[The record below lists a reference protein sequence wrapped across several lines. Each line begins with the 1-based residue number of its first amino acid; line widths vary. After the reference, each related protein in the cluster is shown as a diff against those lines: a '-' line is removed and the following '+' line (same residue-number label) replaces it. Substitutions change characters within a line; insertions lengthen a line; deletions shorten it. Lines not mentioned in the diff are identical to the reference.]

1 MSKFILITIILLLVT
16 WISDHQNIGL
26 KNYIPNQLMLSV
38 SVSVDFL
45 SNISGV
51 FLTISIFCFTTIVT
65 VLNKYSSSISP
76 RMLQRFIDKTG
87 VLRLYGIFVSGFFYS
102 VLSILLL
109 QDLDSDQNVV
119 AGSFGIVYSI
129 IAMLGFIIFSKQV
142 IDNIKMSNVIEGVFN
157 DCDKLIDEEVE
168 LRENAEH
175 YKDDESVTEI
185 PLVAQKTGYFFKVKT
200 DEILKNLNTIKS
212 ELTITKRIGE
222 YVVEGEALG
231 ILKIIESKKLDDETE
246 EELREEISQFLVIN
260 IFNQVI
266 FFACC
271 LFFFLFLKDR
281 EDVYD
286 KTFKLFYMSQYL
298 ASERENFAR
307 LIHDEVLQDIFAA
320 KNYLS
325 LKEPKVHE
333 ASDLLTKLNERLRK
347 IMKFYQTSLFE
358 DFGMEE
364 NIHGIFENVASLY
377 PYKTPKIDKKISSAL
392 ENLRGEEVKLIA
404 LITKELVNNIY
415 KHSEATYIFYRL
427 YEDRGFIIMEVES
440 DGMAEGDFKN
450 IEDSK
455 RGVLL
460 LKMLISSNEGEISY
474 EDRGRTLYTKI
485 RLRRFIDE
493 NSFIR

>member
-1 MSKFILITIILLLVT
+1 M
-16 WISDHQNIGL
+16 G
-26 KNYIPNQLMLSV
+26 
-38 SVSVDFL
+38 
-45 SNISGV
+45 
-51 FLTISIFCFTTIVT
+51 
-65 VLNKYSSSISP
+65 
-76 RMLQRFIDKTG
+76 
-87 VLRLYGIFVSGFFYS
+87 
-102 VLSILLL
+102 
-109 QDLDSDQNVV
+109 
-119 AGSFGIVYSI
+119 
-129 IAMLGFIIFSKQV
+129 
-142 IDNIKMSNVIEGVFN
+142 
-157 DCDKLIDEEVE
+157 
-168 LRENAEH
+168 
-175 YKDDESVTEI
+175 
-185 PLVAQKTGYFFKVKT
+185 
-200 DEILKNLNTIKS
+200 
-212 ELTITKRIGE
+212 KR
-222 YVVEGEALG
+222 
-231 ILKIIESKKLDDETE
+231 ILKIIISHAALIFYWCYLYKVGDAISSAPIINFTSTILILIIYGLIYAEITKKGDKKLDA
-246 EELREEISQFLVIN
+246 LYIFVSLLFFALALNKNFKFLIFLGLGLGISIFYIVKNLQIDKTFYISILPISKKMTQVFTGIFICVIMLLTYLLDLDVLVIN

-271 LFFFLFLKDR
+271 LFFLLFLKDG

-286 KTFKLFYMSQYL
+286 KTFKLLYISKYM
-298 ASERENFAR
+298 ASERENFAM

-377 PYKTPKIDKKISSAL
+377 PYKTTKIDKKISNAL

-440 DGMAEGDFKN
+440 DGMTHEDFKN

-485 RLRRFIDE
+485 RLRRFRDE
-493 NSFIR
+493 DSFIR

>member
-1 MSKFILITIILLLVT
+1 MI
-16 WISDHQNIGL
+16 
-26 KNYIPNQLMLSV
+26 
-38 SVSVDFL
+38 
-45 SNISGV
+45 
-51 FLTISIFCFTTIVT
+51 
-65 VLNKYSSSISP
+65 
-76 RMLQRFIDKTG
+76 
-87 VLRLYGIFVSGFFYS
+87 
-102 VLSILLL
+102 
-109 QDLDSDQNVV
+109 
-119 AGSFGIVYSI
+119 
-129 IAMLGFIIFSKQV
+129 
-142 IDNIKMSNVIEGVFN
+142 
-157 DCDKLIDEEVE
+157 
-168 LRENAEH
+168 
-175 YKDDESVTEI
+175 YK
-185 PLVAQKTGYFFKVKT
+185 
-200 DEILKNLNTIKS
+200 
-212 ELTITKRIGE
+212 R
-222 YVVEGEALG
+222 
-231 ILKIIESKKLDDETE
+231 ILKIIISHAALIFYWCYIYKIGDAISSAPIINFTSTILILIIYGLIYAEITKRGDKKLDA
-246 EELREEISQFLVIN
+246 LYIFASLLFFALALNKNFKFLICFVLGLGISFFYIVKNLQIDKTFYINILPISKKMTQVFTGIFICVIMLLTYLLGLDVLVIN

-333 ASDLLTKLNERLRK
+333 ASDLLSKLNERLRK

-450 IEDSK
+450 IENSK

-485 RLRRFIDE
+485 RLRRFRDE
-493 NSFIR
+493 DSFIR

>member
-1 MSKFILITIILLLVT
+1 MI
-16 WISDHQNIGL
+16 
-26 KNYIPNQLMLSV
+26 
-38 SVSVDFL
+38 
-45 SNISGV
+45 
-51 FLTISIFCFTTIVT
+51 
-65 VLNKYSSSISP
+65 
-76 RMLQRFIDKTG
+76 
-87 VLRLYGIFVSGFFYS
+87 
-102 VLSILLL
+102 
-109 QDLDSDQNVV
+109 
-119 AGSFGIVYSI
+119 
-129 IAMLGFIIFSKQV
+129 
-142 IDNIKMSNVIEGVFN
+142 
-157 DCDKLIDEEVE
+157 
-168 LRENAEH
+168 
-175 YKDDESVTEI
+175 YK
-185 PLVAQKTGYFFKVKT
+185 
-200 DEILKNLNTIKS
+200 
-212 ELTITKRIGE
+212 R
-222 YVVEGEALG
+222 
-231 ILKIIESKKLDDETE
+231 ILKIIISHAALIFYLSYLYKTGEITSKDPIINLTSAGLILIIYGFIYTEITKKEDKKTDGLYIFASLLFFALALNKNLHFLICLGLGLLTSIFYIVKNYRKEKTFYISILPISKKMTQVFTGIFICVIMLLTYLLDLDV
-246 EELREEISQFLVIN
+246 LVIN

-325 LKEPKVHE
+325 LKEPKVNE

-364 NIHGIFENVASLY
+364 NIHVIFENVASLY

>member
-1 MSKFILITIILLLVT
+1 M
-16 WISDHQNIGL
+16 G
-26 KNYIPNQLMLSV
+26 
-38 SVSVDFL
+38 
-45 SNISGV
+45 
-51 FLTISIFCFTTIVT
+51 
-65 VLNKYSSSISP
+65 
-76 RMLQRFIDKTG
+76 
-87 VLRLYGIFVSGFFYS
+87 
-102 VLSILLL
+102 
-109 QDLDSDQNVV
+109 
-119 AGSFGIVYSI
+119 
-129 IAMLGFIIFSKQV
+129 
-142 IDNIKMSNVIEGVFN
+142 
-157 DCDKLIDEEVE
+157 
-168 LRENAEH
+168 
-175 YKDDESVTEI
+175 
-185 PLVAQKTGYFFKVKT
+185 
-200 DEILKNLNTIKS
+200 
-212 ELTITKRIGE
+212 KR
-222 YVVEGEALG
+222 
-231 ILKIIESKKLDDETE
+231 ILKIIISHAALIFYWSYLYKTGEITSKDPIINLTSAGLILIIYGFIYTEITKKEDKKTDGLFIFASLLFFALVLNKNLHFLVFLGLGLVTSIFYIVKNYRKEKNFYISILPISKKMTQVFTGIFICMVLLLTYLLGLDV
-246 EELREEISQFLVIN
+246 LVIN

-286 KTFKLFYMSQYL
+286 KTFKLFYISQYL
-298 ASERENFAR
+298 ENERENFAR

-392 ENLRGEEVKLIA
+392 ENLRGEELKLIV

-415 KHSEATYIFYRL
+415 KHSKATYIFYRL
-427 YEDRGFIIMEVES
+427 YEDRDFIIMEVES

-485 RLRRFIDE
+485 RLRRFRDE
-493 NSFIR
+493 DSFIR

>member
-1 MSKFILITIILLLVT
+1 MI
-16 WISDHQNIGL
+16 
-26 KNYIPNQLMLSV
+26 
-38 SVSVDFL
+38 
-45 SNISGV
+45 
-51 FLTISIFCFTTIVT
+51 
-65 VLNKYSSSISP
+65 
-76 RMLQRFIDKTG
+76 
-87 VLRLYGIFVSGFFYS
+87 
-102 VLSILLL
+102 
-109 QDLDSDQNVV
+109 
-119 AGSFGIVYSI
+119 
-129 IAMLGFIIFSKQV
+129 
-142 IDNIKMSNVIEGVFN
+142 
-157 DCDKLIDEEVE
+157 
-168 LRENAEH
+168 
-175 YKDDESVTEI
+175 YK
-185 PLVAQKTGYFFKVKT
+185 
-200 DEILKNLNTIKS
+200 
-212 ELTITKRIGE
+212 R
-222 YVVEGEALG
+222 
-231 ILKIIESKKLDDETE
+231 ILKIIISHAALIFYWSYLYKTGEITGKDPIINLTSAGLILIIYGFIYTEITKKEDKKTDGLYIFASLLFFALALNKNLHFFICLGLGLVTSIFYIVKNLRKEKTFYINILPISKKMTQVFTGIFICVIMLLTYLLDLDV
-246 EELREEISQFLVIN
+246 LVIN

-286 KTFKLFYMSQYL
+286 KTFKLFYISQYL
-298 ASERENFAR
+298 ANERENFAR

-440 DGMAEGDFKN
+440 DGMAEEDFKN

>member
-1 MSKFILITIILLLVT
+1 M
-16 WISDHQNIGL
+16 G
-26 KNYIPNQLMLSV
+26 
-38 SVSVDFL
+38 
-45 SNISGV
+45 
-51 FLTISIFCFTTIVT
+51 
-65 VLNKYSSSISP
+65 
-76 RMLQRFIDKTG
+76 
-87 VLRLYGIFVSGFFYS
+87 
-102 VLSILLL
+102 
-109 QDLDSDQNVV
+109 
-119 AGSFGIVYSI
+119 
-129 IAMLGFIIFSKQV
+129 
-142 IDNIKMSNVIEGVFN
+142 
-157 DCDKLIDEEVE
+157 
-168 LRENAEH
+168 
-175 YKDDESVTEI
+175 
-185 PLVAQKTGYFFKVKT
+185 
-200 DEILKNLNTIKS
+200 
-212 ELTITKRIGE
+212 KR
-222 YVVEGEALG
+222 
-231 ILKIIESKKLDDETE
+231 ILKIIISHAALIFYWCYLYKVGDAISSAPIINFTSTILILIIYGLIYAEITKKGDKKLDALYIFVSLLFFALALNKNFKFLIFLGLGLVTSIFYIVKNLQIDKNFYINI
-246 EELREEISQFLVIN
+246 LPISKKMTQVFTGIFICVIMLLTYLLDLDVLVIN

-271 LFFFLFLKDR
+271 LFFLLFLKDR

-286 KTFKLFYMSQYL
+286 KTFKLLYISKYM
-298 ASERENFAR
+298 ARERENFAR

-377 PYKTPKIDKKISSAL
+377 PYKTTKIDKKISSAL
-392 ENLRGEEVKLIA
+392 ENLRGEEVKLIT

-440 DGMAEGDFKN
+440 DGMAHEDFKN

-485 RLRRFIDE
+485 RLRRFRDE
-493 NSFIR
+493 DSFIR

>member
-1 MSKFILITIILLLVT
+1 M
-16 WISDHQNIGL
+16 G
-26 KNYIPNQLMLSV
+26 
-38 SVSVDFL
+38 
-45 SNISGV
+45 
-51 FLTISIFCFTTIVT
+51 
-65 VLNKYSSSISP
+65 
-76 RMLQRFIDKTG
+76 
-87 VLRLYGIFVSGFFYS
+87 
-102 VLSILLL
+102 
-109 QDLDSDQNVV
+109 
-119 AGSFGIVYSI
+119 
-129 IAMLGFIIFSKQV
+129 
-142 IDNIKMSNVIEGVFN
+142 
-157 DCDKLIDEEVE
+157 
-168 LRENAEH
+168 
-175 YKDDESVTEI
+175 
-185 PLVAQKTGYFFKVKT
+185 
-200 DEILKNLNTIKS
+200 
-212 ELTITKRIGE
+212 KR
-222 YVVEGEALG
+222 
-231 ILKIIESKKLDDETE
+231 ILKIIISHATLIFYWCYLYKVGEITKKDPIINLTSAVLILIIYGFIYTAIIKEEDKKTDGLYIYASLLFFALALNKNFNFLMCFAIGLLTSIFYIVKNLRKEKTFYISILPISKKMTQVFTGIFISVIMILTYLLDLDA
-246 EELREEISQFLVIN
+246 LVIN

-286 KTFKLFYMSQYL
+286 KTFKLFYISQYL
-298 ASERENFAR
+298 TSERENFAR
-307 LIHDEVLQDIFAA
+307 LIHDEVLQDIFAV

-325 LKEPKVHE
+325 LKEPKIHE

-377 PYKTPKIDKKISSAL
+377 PYKTTKIDKKISSAL

-404 LITKELVNNIY
+404 LITKELINNIY

-440 DGMAEGDFKN
+440 DGMAEDDFKN

>member
-1 MSKFILITIILLLVT
+1 M
-16 WISDHQNIGL
+16 G
-26 KNYIPNQLMLSV
+26 
-38 SVSVDFL
+38 
-45 SNISGV
+45 
-51 FLTISIFCFTTIVT
+51 
-65 VLNKYSSSISP
+65 
-76 RMLQRFIDKTG
+76 
-87 VLRLYGIFVSGFFYS
+87 
-102 VLSILLL
+102 
-109 QDLDSDQNVV
+109 
-119 AGSFGIVYSI
+119 
-129 IAMLGFIIFSKQV
+129 
-142 IDNIKMSNVIEGVFN
+142 
-157 DCDKLIDEEVE
+157 
-168 LRENAEH
+168 
-175 YKDDESVTEI
+175 
-185 PLVAQKTGYFFKVKT
+185 
-200 DEILKNLNTIKS
+200 
-212 ELTITKRIGE
+212 KR
-222 YVVEGEALG
+222 
-231 ILKIIESKKLDDETE
+231 ILKIIISHAALIFYWCYLYKVGDAISSAPIINFTSTILILIIYGLIYAEITKKGHKKLDA
-246 EELREEISQFLVIN
+246 LYIFVSILFFALALNKNFKFLIFLGLGLGISIFYIVKNLQIDKTFYISILPISKKMTQVFTGIFICVIMLLTYLLDLDVLVIN

-271 LFFFLFLKDR
+271 LFFLLFLKDR

-286 KTFKLFYMSQYL
+286 KTFKLLYISKYM

-377 PYKTPKIDKKISSAL
+377 PYKTTKIDKKISSAL

-440 DGMAEGDFKN
+440 DGMAHEDFKN

-485 RLRRFIDE
+485 RLRRFRYED
-493 NSFIR
+493 SFIR

>member
-1 MSKFILITIILLLVT
+1 MI
-16 WISDHQNIGL
+16 
-26 KNYIPNQLMLSV
+26 
-38 SVSVDFL
+38 
-45 SNISGV
+45 
-51 FLTISIFCFTTIVT
+51 
-65 VLNKYSSSISP
+65 
-76 RMLQRFIDKTG
+76 
-87 VLRLYGIFVSGFFYS
+87 
-102 VLSILLL
+102 
-109 QDLDSDQNVV
+109 
-119 AGSFGIVYSI
+119 
-129 IAMLGFIIFSKQV
+129 
-142 IDNIKMSNVIEGVFN
+142 
-157 DCDKLIDEEVE
+157 
-168 LRENAEH
+168 
-175 YKDDESVTEI
+175 YK
-185 PLVAQKTGYFFKVKT
+185 
-200 DEILKNLNTIKS
+200 
-212 ELTITKRIGE
+212 R
-222 YVVEGEALG
+222 
-231 ILKIIESKKLDDETE
+231 ILKIIISHAALIFYWSYLYKTGEITGKDPIINLTSAGLILIIYGFIYTEITKKEDKKTDGLYIFASLLFFALALNKNFNFLICLGLGHVTSIFYIVKNLRKEKTFYISILPISKKMTQVFTGIFICVIMLLTYLLDLDV
-246 EELREEISQFLVIN
+246 LVIN

-286 KTFKLFYMSQYL
+286 KTFKLFYISQYL
-298 ASERENFAR
+298 ENERENFAR

-325 LKEPKVHE
+325 LKEPRVHE

-450 IEDSK
+450 IGDSK

>member
-1 MSKFILITIILLLVT
+1 MI
-16 WISDHQNIGL
+16 
-26 KNYIPNQLMLSV
+26 
-38 SVSVDFL
+38 
-45 SNISGV
+45 
-51 FLTISIFCFTTIVT
+51 
-65 VLNKYSSSISP
+65 
-76 RMLQRFIDKTG
+76 
-87 VLRLYGIFVSGFFYS
+87 
-102 VLSILLL
+102 
-109 QDLDSDQNVV
+109 
-119 AGSFGIVYSI
+119 
-129 IAMLGFIIFSKQV
+129 
-142 IDNIKMSNVIEGVFN
+142 
-157 DCDKLIDEEVE
+157 
-168 LRENAEH
+168 
-175 YKDDESVTEI
+175 YK
-185 PLVAQKTGYFFKVKT
+185 
-200 DEILKNLNTIKS
+200 
-212 ELTITKRIGE
+212 R
-222 YVVEGEALG
+222 
-231 ILKIIESKKLDDETE
+231 ILKIIISHAALIFYWSYLYKTGEITSKDPIINLTSAGLILIIYGFIYTEITKKEDKKTDGLYIFASLLFFALALNKNLHFLICLGLGLVTSIFYIVKNLRKEKTFYISILPISKKMTQVFTGIFICVIMLLTYLLDLDV
-246 EELREEISQFLVIN
+246 LVIN

-325 LKEPKVHE
+325 LKEPRVHE

>member
-1 MSKFILITIILLLVT
+1 MI
-16 WISDHQNIGL
+16 
-26 KNYIPNQLMLSV
+26 
-38 SVSVDFL
+38 
-45 SNISGV
+45 
-51 FLTISIFCFTTIVT
+51 
-65 VLNKYSSSISP
+65 
-76 RMLQRFIDKTG
+76 
-87 VLRLYGIFVSGFFYS
+87 
-102 VLSILLL
+102 
-109 QDLDSDQNVV
+109 
-119 AGSFGIVYSI
+119 
-129 IAMLGFIIFSKQV
+129 
-142 IDNIKMSNVIEGVFN
+142 
-157 DCDKLIDEEVE
+157 
-168 LRENAEH
+168 
-175 YKDDESVTEI
+175 YK
-185 PLVAQKTGYFFKVKT
+185 
-200 DEILKNLNTIKS
+200 
-212 ELTITKRIGE
+212 R
-222 YVVEGEALG
+222 
-231 ILKIIESKKLDDETE
+231 ILKIIISHAALIFYWCYLYKTGEVTGRDPIINLTSAGLILIIYGFIYTEITKKEDKKTDGLYIFASLLFFALALNKNLHFFICLGLGLVTSIFYIVKNYRKEKTFYISILPISKKMTQVFTGIFICVIMLLTYLLDLDV
-246 EELREEISQFLVIN
+246 LVIN

>member
-1 MSKFILITIILLLVT
+1 MI
-16 WISDHQNIGL
+16 
-26 KNYIPNQLMLSV
+26 
-38 SVSVDFL
+38 
-45 SNISGV
+45 
-51 FLTISIFCFTTIVT
+51 
-65 VLNKYSSSISP
+65 
-76 RMLQRFIDKTG
+76 
-87 VLRLYGIFVSGFFYS
+87 
-102 VLSILLL
+102 
-109 QDLDSDQNVV
+109 
-119 AGSFGIVYSI
+119 
-129 IAMLGFIIFSKQV
+129 
-142 IDNIKMSNVIEGVFN
+142 
-157 DCDKLIDEEVE
+157 
-168 LRENAEH
+168 
-175 YKDDESVTEI
+175 YK
-185 PLVAQKTGYFFKVKT
+185 
-200 DEILKNLNTIKS
+200 
-212 ELTITKRIGE
+212 R
-222 YVVEGEALG
+222 
-231 ILKIIESKKLDDETE
+231 ILKIIISHAALIFYWSYLYKTGEITSKDPIINLSSAGLILIIYGFIYTEITKEEDKKTDGLYIFASLLFFALALNKNLHFLICLGLGFVTSIFYIVKNYRKEKTFYISILPISKKMTQVFTGIFICVIMLLTYLLDLDV
-246 EELREEISQFLVIN
+246 LVIN

-286 KTFKLFYMSQYL
+286 KTFKLFYISQYL
-298 ASERENFAR
+298 ENERENFAR

-455 RGVLL
+455 RGGG
-460 LKMLISSNEGEISY
+460 SPF
-474 EDRGRTLYTKI
+474 EDANFL
-485 RLRRFIDE
+485 
-493 NSFIR
+493 

>member
-1 MSKFILITIILLLVT
+1 M
-16 WISDHQNIGL
+16 G
-26 KNYIPNQLMLSV
+26 
-38 SVSVDFL
+38 
-45 SNISGV
+45 
-51 FLTISIFCFTTIVT
+51 
-65 VLNKYSSSISP
+65 
-76 RMLQRFIDKTG
+76 
-87 VLRLYGIFVSGFFYS
+87 
-102 VLSILLL
+102 
-109 QDLDSDQNVV
+109 
-119 AGSFGIVYSI
+119 
-129 IAMLGFIIFSKQV
+129 
-142 IDNIKMSNVIEGVFN
+142 
-157 DCDKLIDEEVE
+157 
-168 LRENAEH
+168 
-175 YKDDESVTEI
+175 
-185 PLVAQKTGYFFKVKT
+185 
-200 DEILKNLNTIKS
+200 
-212 ELTITKRIGE
+212 KR
-222 YVVEGEALG
+222 
-231 ILKIIESKKLDDETE
+231 ILKIIISHAALIFYWCYLYKVGDAISSAPIINFTSTILILIIYGLIYAEITKKGDKKLDA
-246 EELREEISQFLVIN
+246 LYIFVSFLFFALALNKNFKFLIFLGLGLGISIFYIVKNLQIDKTFYISILPISKKMTQVFTGIFICVIMLLTYLLDLDVLVIN

-271 LFFFLFLKDR
+271 LFFLLFLKDR

-286 KTFKLFYMSQYL
+286 KTFKLLYISKYM

-320 KNYLS
+320 KNFLS

-377 PYKTPKIDKKISSAL
+377 PDKTTKIDKKISSAL

-440 DGMAEGDFKN
+440 DGMAREDFKN

-485 RLRRFIDE
+485 RLRRFRDE

>member
-1 MSKFILITIILLLVT
+1 MGK
-16 WISDHQNIGL
+16 
-26 KNYIPNQLMLSV
+26 K
-38 SVSVDFL
+38 
-45 SNISGV
+45 
-51 FLTISIFCFTTIVT
+51 
-65 VLNKYSSSISP
+65 
-76 RMLQRFIDKTG
+76 
-87 VLRLYGIFVSGFFYS
+87 
-102 VLSILLL
+102 
-109 QDLDSDQNVV
+109 
-119 AGSFGIVYSI
+119 
-129 IAMLGFIIFSKQV
+129 
-142 IDNIKMSNVIEGVFN
+142 
-157 DCDKLIDEEVE
+157 
-168 LRENAEH
+168 
-175 YKDDESVTEI
+175 
-185 PLVAQKTGYFFKVKT
+185 
-200 DEILKNLNTIKS
+200 
-212 ELTITKRIGE
+212 
-222 YVVEGEALG
+222 
-231 ILKIIESKKLDDETE
+231 ILKIIISHATLIFYWCYLYKVGEITKKDPIINLTSAVLILIIYGFIYTAIIKEEDKKTDGLYIYASLLFFALALNKNFNFLICLAIGLLTSIFYIVKNLRKEKTFYISILPISKKMTQVFTGIFISLIMILTYLLDLDV
-246 EELREEISQFLVIN
+246 LVIN

-286 KTFKLFYMSQYL
+286 KTFKLFYISQYL
-298 ASERENFAR
+298 TSERENFAR
-307 LIHDEVLQDIFAA
+307 LIHDEVLQDIFAV

-325 LKEPKVHE
+325 LKEPKIHE

-377 PYKTPKIDKKISSAL
+377 PDKTTKIDKKISRGL

-404 LITKELVNNIY
+404 LITKELINNIY

-427 YEDRGFIIMEVES
+427 YEDMGFIIIEVES
-440 DGMAEGDFKN
+440 DGMAEDDFKN

>member
-1 MSKFILITIILLLVT
+1 MI
-16 WISDHQNIGL
+16 
-26 KNYIPNQLMLSV
+26 
-38 SVSVDFL
+38 
-45 SNISGV
+45 
-51 FLTISIFCFTTIVT
+51 
-65 VLNKYSSSISP
+65 
-76 RMLQRFIDKTG
+76 
-87 VLRLYGIFVSGFFYS
+87 
-102 VLSILLL
+102 
-109 QDLDSDQNVV
+109 
-119 AGSFGIVYSI
+119 
-129 IAMLGFIIFSKQV
+129 
-142 IDNIKMSNVIEGVFN
+142 
-157 DCDKLIDEEVE
+157 
-168 LRENAEH
+168 
-175 YKDDESVTEI
+175 YK
-185 PLVAQKTGYFFKVKT
+185 
-200 DEILKNLNTIKS
+200 
-212 ELTITKRIGE
+212 R
-222 YVVEGEALG
+222 
-231 ILKIIESKKLDDETE
+231 ILKIIISHAALIFYWCYLYKTGEVTGRDPIINLTSAGLILIIYGFIYTEITKEEDKKTDGLYIFASLLFFALALNKNLHFLIFLGLGLVTSIFYIVKNYRKEKTFYISILPISKKMTQVFTGIFICMILILTYLLDLDV
-246 EELREEISQFLVIN
+246 LVIN

-286 KTFKLFYMSQYL
+286 KTFKLFYVSQYL

-364 NIHGIFENVASLY
+364 NIHGIFENLASLY

-404 LITKELVNNIY
+404 LITKELINNIY

-440 DGMAEGDFKN
+440 DGMAEDDFKN

>member
-1 MSKFILITIILLLVT
+1 MI
-16 WISDHQNIGL
+16 
-26 KNYIPNQLMLSV
+26 
-38 SVSVDFL
+38 
-45 SNISGV
+45 
-51 FLTISIFCFTTIVT
+51 
-65 VLNKYSSSISP
+65 
-76 RMLQRFIDKTG
+76 
-87 VLRLYGIFVSGFFYS
+87 
-102 VLSILLL
+102 
-109 QDLDSDQNVV
+109 
-119 AGSFGIVYSI
+119 
-129 IAMLGFIIFSKQV
+129 
-142 IDNIKMSNVIEGVFN
+142 
-157 DCDKLIDEEVE
+157 
-168 LRENAEH
+168 
-175 YKDDESVTEI
+175 YK
-185 PLVAQKTGYFFKVKT
+185 
-200 DEILKNLNTIKS
+200 
-212 ELTITKRIGE
+212 R
-222 YVVEGEALG
+222 
-231 ILKIIESKKLDDETE
+231 ILKIIISHAALIFYWCYLYKTGEVTGRDPIINLTSAGLILIIYGFIYTEITKEEDKKTDGLYIFASLLFFALALNKNLHFLIFLGLGLVTSIFYIVKNYRKEKTFYISILPISKKMTQVFTGIFICMILILTYLLDLDV
-246 EELREEISQFLVIN
+246 LVIN

-286 KTFKLFYMSQYL
+286 KTFKLFYVSQYL

-364 NIHGIFENVASLY
+364 NIHGIFENLASLY

-415 KHSEATYIFYRL
+415 KHSEASYIFYRL
-427 YEDRGFIIMEVES
+427 YEDEDFIVMEVES
-440 DGMAEGDFKN
+440 DGMREEDFKN

-460 LKMLISSNEGEISY
+460 LKVLVTSKEGEISY
-474 EDRGRTLYTKI
+474 EDRDGSLYTKI
-485 RLRRFIDE
+485 KIRRYRDE

>member
-1 MSKFILITIILLLVT
+1 M
-16 WISDHQNIGL
+16 G
-26 KNYIPNQLMLSV
+26 
-38 SVSVDFL
+38 
-45 SNISGV
+45 
-51 FLTISIFCFTTIVT
+51 
-65 VLNKYSSSISP
+65 
-76 RMLQRFIDKTG
+76 
-87 VLRLYGIFVSGFFYS
+87 
-102 VLSILLL
+102 
-109 QDLDSDQNVV
+109 
-119 AGSFGIVYSI
+119 
-129 IAMLGFIIFSKQV
+129 
-142 IDNIKMSNVIEGVFN
+142 
-157 DCDKLIDEEVE
+157 
-168 LRENAEH
+168 
-175 YKDDESVTEI
+175 
-185 PLVAQKTGYFFKVKT
+185 
-200 DEILKNLNTIKS
+200 
-212 ELTITKRIGE
+212 KR
-222 YVVEGEALG
+222 
-231 ILKIIESKKLDDETE
+231 ILKIIISHAALIFYWCYLYKVGDAISSAPIINFTSTILILIIYGLIYAEITKKGDKKLDA
-246 EELREEISQFLVIN
+246 LYIFVSLLFFALALNKNFKFLIFLGLGLGISIFYIVKNLQIDKTFYISILPISKKMTQVFTGIFICVIMLLTYLLDLDVLVIN

-271 LFFFLFLKDR
+271 LFFLLFLKDR

-286 KTFKLFYMSQYL
+286 KTFKLLYISKYM

-377 PYKTPKIDKKISSAL
+377 PYKTTKIDKKISSAL
-392 ENLRGEEVKLIA
+392 ENLRGEDVKLIA

-440 DGMAEGDFKN
+440 DGMAHEDFKN

-485 RLRRFIDE
+485 RLRRFRDE
-493 NSFIR
+493 DSFIR

>member
-1 MSKFILITIILLLVT
+1 MI
-16 WISDHQNIGL
+16 
-26 KNYIPNQLMLSV
+26 
-38 SVSVDFL
+38 
-45 SNISGV
+45 
-51 FLTISIFCFTTIVT
+51 
-65 VLNKYSSSISP
+65 
-76 RMLQRFIDKTG
+76 
-87 VLRLYGIFVSGFFYS
+87 
-102 VLSILLL
+102 
-109 QDLDSDQNVV
+109 
-119 AGSFGIVYSI
+119 
-129 IAMLGFIIFSKQV
+129 
-142 IDNIKMSNVIEGVFN
+142 
-157 DCDKLIDEEVE
+157 
-168 LRENAEH
+168 
-175 YKDDESVTEI
+175 YK
-185 PLVAQKTGYFFKVKT
+185 
-200 DEILKNLNTIKS
+200 
-212 ELTITKRIGE
+212 R
-222 YVVEGEALG
+222 
-231 ILKIIESKKLDDETE
+231 ILKIIISHAALIFYWSYLYKTGEITGRDPIINLTSAGLILIIYGFIYTEITKKEDKKTDGLYIFASLLFFALALNKNLHFLICLGLGLLTSIFYIVKNLRKEKTFYISILPISKKMTQVFTGIFICVIMLLTYLLDLDV
-246 EELREEISQFLVIN
+246 LVIN

-286 KTFKLFYMSQYL
+286 KTFKLFYISQYL
-298 ASERENFAR
+298 ANERENFAR

>member
-1 MSKFILITIILLLVT
+1 MI
-16 WISDHQNIGL
+16 
-26 KNYIPNQLMLSV
+26 
-38 SVSVDFL
+38 
-45 SNISGV
+45 
-51 FLTISIFCFTTIVT
+51 
-65 VLNKYSSSISP
+65 
-76 RMLQRFIDKTG
+76 
-87 VLRLYGIFVSGFFYS
+87 
-102 VLSILLL
+102 
-109 QDLDSDQNVV
+109 
-119 AGSFGIVYSI
+119 
-129 IAMLGFIIFSKQV
+129 
-142 IDNIKMSNVIEGVFN
+142 
-157 DCDKLIDEEVE
+157 
-168 LRENAEH
+168 
-175 YKDDESVTEI
+175 YK
-185 PLVAQKTGYFFKVKT
+185 
-200 DEILKNLNTIKS
+200 
-212 ELTITKRIGE
+212 R
-222 YVVEGEALG
+222 
-231 ILKIIESKKLDDETE
+231 ILKIIISHAALIFYWSYLYKTGEITGKDPIINLTSAGLILIIYGFIYTEITKKEDKKTDGLYIFASLLFFALALNKNLHFLICLGLGLVTSIFYIVKNFRKEKTFYISILPISKKMTQVFTGIFICVIMLLTYLLDLDV
-246 EELREEISQFLVIN
+246 LVIN

-281 EDVYD
+281 EGVYD

>member
-1 MSKFILITIILLLVT
+1 M
-16 WISDHQNIGL
+16 G
-26 KNYIPNQLMLSV
+26 
-38 SVSVDFL
+38 
-45 SNISGV
+45 
-51 FLTISIFCFTTIVT
+51 
-65 VLNKYSSSISP
+65 
-76 RMLQRFIDKTG
+76 
-87 VLRLYGIFVSGFFYS
+87 
-102 VLSILLL
+102 
-109 QDLDSDQNVV
+109 
-119 AGSFGIVYSI
+119 
-129 IAMLGFIIFSKQV
+129 
-142 IDNIKMSNVIEGVFN
+142 
-157 DCDKLIDEEVE
+157 
-168 LRENAEH
+168 
-175 YKDDESVTEI
+175 
-185 PLVAQKTGYFFKVKT
+185 
-200 DEILKNLNTIKS
+200 
-212 ELTITKRIGE
+212 KR
-222 YVVEGEALG
+222 
-231 ILKIIESKKLDDETE
+231 ILKIIISHAALIFYWCYLYKVGDAISSAPIINFTSTILILIIYGLIYAEITKKGDKKLDA
-246 EELREEISQFLVIN
+246 LYIFVSLLFFALALNKNFKFLIFLGLGLGISIFYIVKNLQIDKTFYISILPISKKMTQVFTGIFICVIMLLTYLLDLDVLVIN

-271 LFFFLFLKDR
+271 LFFLLFLKDR

-286 KTFKLFYMSQYL
+286 KTFKLLYISKYM

-364 NIHGIFENVASLY
+364 NIHSIFENVASLY
-377 PYKTPKIDKKISSAL
+377 PYKTTKIDKKISSAL

-440 DGMAEGDFKN
+440 DGMAHEDFKN

-460 LKMLISSNEGEISY
+460 LKMLISSNEGEIAY

-485 RLRRFIDE
+485 RLRRFRDE
-493 NSFIR
+493 DSFIR

>member
-1 MSKFILITIILLLVT
+1 M
-16 WISDHQNIGL
+16 G
-26 KNYIPNQLMLSV
+26 
-38 SVSVDFL
+38 
-45 SNISGV
+45 
-51 FLTISIFCFTTIVT
+51 
-65 VLNKYSSSISP
+65 
-76 RMLQRFIDKTG
+76 
-87 VLRLYGIFVSGFFYS
+87 
-102 VLSILLL
+102 
-109 QDLDSDQNVV
+109 
-119 AGSFGIVYSI
+119 
-129 IAMLGFIIFSKQV
+129 
-142 IDNIKMSNVIEGVFN
+142 
-157 DCDKLIDEEVE
+157 
-168 LRENAEH
+168 
-175 YKDDESVTEI
+175 
-185 PLVAQKTGYFFKVKT
+185 
-200 DEILKNLNTIKS
+200 
-212 ELTITKRIGE
+212 KR
-222 YVVEGEALG
+222 
-231 ILKIIESKKLDDETE
+231 ILKIIISHAALIFYWCYLYKVGEITKKDPIINLTSAALILIIYGFIYTEITKEEDKKTDGLYIYASLLFFALALNKNFNFLMCFAIGLLTSIFYIVKNLRKEKTFYISILPISKKMTQVFTGIFISLIMILTYLLDLDA
-246 EELREEISQFLVIN
+246 LVIN

-281 EDVYD
+281 EDIYD
-286 KTFKLFYMSQYL
+286 KTFKLFYMSHYL
-298 ASERENFAR
+298 ANERENFAR

-377 PYKTPKIDKKISSAL
+377 PDKTPKIDKKISSAL

-440 DGMAEGDFKN
+440 DGMAEEDFKN

-485 RLRRFIDE
+485 RLRRCRDE

>member
-1 MSKFILITIILLLVT
+1 M
-16 WISDHQNIGL
+16 G
-26 KNYIPNQLMLSV
+26 
-38 SVSVDFL
+38 
-45 SNISGV
+45 
-51 FLTISIFCFTTIVT
+51 
-65 VLNKYSSSISP
+65 
-76 RMLQRFIDKTG
+76 
-87 VLRLYGIFVSGFFYS
+87 
-102 VLSILLL
+102 
-109 QDLDSDQNVV
+109 
-119 AGSFGIVYSI
+119 
-129 IAMLGFIIFSKQV
+129 
-142 IDNIKMSNVIEGVFN
+142 
-157 DCDKLIDEEVE
+157 
-168 LRENAEH
+168 
-175 YKDDESVTEI
+175 
-185 PLVAQKTGYFFKVKT
+185 
-200 DEILKNLNTIKS
+200 
-212 ELTITKRIGE
+212 KR
-222 YVVEGEALG
+222 
-231 ILKIIESKKLDDETE
+231 ILKIIISHAASIFYWCCLYKVGEITKKDPIINLTSAALILIIYGFIYTEITKEEDKKTDGLYIYASLLFFALALNKNFNFLMCFAIGLLTSIFYIVKNLRREKIFYINILPVSKKMTQVFTGIFISMIMILTYLLDLDY
-246 EELREEISQFLVIN
+246 FVIN
-260 IFNQVI
+260 IFNQLI

-298 ASERENFAR
+298 ANERENFAR

-325 LKEPKVHE
+325 LKEPKIHE

-364 NIHGIFENVASLY
+364 NIHGIFQNVASLY
-377 PYKTPKIDKKISSAL
+377 PDKTTKIDKKISSAL

-440 DGMAEGDFKN
+440 DGMAEEDFKN

-474 EDRGRTLYTKI
+474 EDRRRTLYTKI
-485 RLRRFIDE
+485 RLRRCRDE

>member
-1 MSKFILITIILLLVT
+1 M
-16 WISDHQNIGL
+16 G
-26 KNYIPNQLMLSV
+26 
-38 SVSVDFL
+38 
-45 SNISGV
+45 
-51 FLTISIFCFTTIVT
+51 
-65 VLNKYSSSISP
+65 
-76 RMLQRFIDKTG
+76 
-87 VLRLYGIFVSGFFYS
+87 
-102 VLSILLL
+102 
-109 QDLDSDQNVV
+109 
-119 AGSFGIVYSI
+119 
-129 IAMLGFIIFSKQV
+129 
-142 IDNIKMSNVIEGVFN
+142 
-157 DCDKLIDEEVE
+157 
-168 LRENAEH
+168 
-175 YKDDESVTEI
+175 
-185 PLVAQKTGYFFKVKT
+185 
-200 DEILKNLNTIKS
+200 
-212 ELTITKRIGE
+212 KR
-222 YVVEGEALG
+222 
-231 ILKIIESKKLDDETE
+231 ILKIIISHAALIFYWCYLYKVGDAISSAPIINFTSTILILIIYGLIYAEITKKGDKKLDALYIFVSLLFFALALNKNFKFLIFLGLGLVTSIFYIVKNLQIDKNFYINI
-246 EELREEISQFLVIN
+246 LPISKKMTQVFTGIFICVIMLLTYLLDLDVLVIN

-271 LFFFLFLKDR
+271 LFFLLFLKDR

-286 KTFKLFYMSQYL
+286 KTFKLLYISKYM

-377 PYKTPKIDKKISSAL
+377 PYKTTKIDKKISSAL
-392 ENLRGEEVKLIA
+392 ENLRGEEVKLIT

-440 DGMAEGDFKN
+440 DGMAHEDFKN

-485 RLRRFIDE
+485 RLRRFRDE
-493 NSFIR
+493 DSFIR

>member
-1 MSKFILITIILLLVT
+1 MI
-16 WISDHQNIGL
+16 
-26 KNYIPNQLMLSV
+26 
-38 SVSVDFL
+38 
-45 SNISGV
+45 
-51 FLTISIFCFTTIVT
+51 
-65 VLNKYSSSISP
+65 
-76 RMLQRFIDKTG
+76 
-87 VLRLYGIFVSGFFYS
+87 
-102 VLSILLL
+102 
-109 QDLDSDQNVV
+109 
-119 AGSFGIVYSI
+119 
-129 IAMLGFIIFSKQV
+129 
-142 IDNIKMSNVIEGVFN
+142 
-157 DCDKLIDEEVE
+157 
-168 LRENAEH
+168 
-175 YKDDESVTEI
+175 YK
-185 PLVAQKTGYFFKVKT
+185 
-200 DEILKNLNTIKS
+200 
-212 ELTITKRIGE
+212 R
-222 YVVEGEALG
+222 
-231 ILKIIESKKLDDETE
+231 ILKIIISHAALIFYWSYLYKTGEITSKDPIINLTSAGLILIIYGFIYTEITKKEDKKTDGLYIFASLLFFALALNKNLHFLICLGLGLLTSIFYIVKNYRKEKTFYISILPISKKMTQVFTGIFICVIMLLTYLLDLDV
-246 EELREEISQFLVIN
+246 LVIN

-325 LKEPKVHE
+325 LKEPKVNE

-364 NIHGIFENVASLY
+364 NIHVIFENVASLY

>member
-1 MSKFILITIILLLVT
+1 MI
-16 WISDHQNIGL
+16 
-26 KNYIPNQLMLSV
+26 
-38 SVSVDFL
+38 
-45 SNISGV
+45 
-51 FLTISIFCFTTIVT
+51 
-65 VLNKYSSSISP
+65 
-76 RMLQRFIDKTG
+76 
-87 VLRLYGIFVSGFFYS
+87 
-102 VLSILLL
+102 
-109 QDLDSDQNVV
+109 
-119 AGSFGIVYSI
+119 
-129 IAMLGFIIFSKQV
+129 
-142 IDNIKMSNVIEGVFN
+142 
-157 DCDKLIDEEVE
+157 
-168 LRENAEH
+168 
-175 YKDDESVTEI
+175 YK
-185 PLVAQKTGYFFKVKT
+185 
-200 DEILKNLNTIKS
+200 
-212 ELTITKRIGE
+212 R
-222 YVVEGEALG
+222 
-231 ILKIIESKKLDDETE
+231 ILKIIISHAALIFYWSYLYKTGEITGKDPIINLTSAGLILIIYGFIYTEITKKEDKKTDGLYIFASLLFFALALNKNLHFLICLGLGLLTSIFYIVKNLRKEKTFYISILPISKKMTQVFTGIFICMILILTYLLDLDV
-246 EELREEISQFLVIN
+246 LVIN

-286 KTFKLFYMSQYL
+286 KTFKLFYISQYL

-364 NIHGIFENVASLY
+364 NIHGIFENLASLY
-377 PYKTPKIDKKISSAL
+377 PDKETKIDEKISSAL

-415 KHSEATYIFYRL
+415 KHSEATYIFYKL

>member
-1 MSKFILITIILLLVT
+1 M
-16 WISDHQNIGL
+16 G
-26 KNYIPNQLMLSV
+26 
-38 SVSVDFL
+38 
-45 SNISGV
+45 
-51 FLTISIFCFTTIVT
+51 
-65 VLNKYSSSISP
+65 
-76 RMLQRFIDKTG
+76 
-87 VLRLYGIFVSGFFYS
+87 
-102 VLSILLL
+102 
-109 QDLDSDQNVV
+109 
-119 AGSFGIVYSI
+119 
-129 IAMLGFIIFSKQV
+129 
-142 IDNIKMSNVIEGVFN
+142 
-157 DCDKLIDEEVE
+157 
-168 LRENAEH
+168 
-175 YKDDESVTEI
+175 
-185 PLVAQKTGYFFKVKT
+185 
-200 DEILKNLNTIKS
+200 
-212 ELTITKRIGE
+212 KR
-222 YVVEGEALG
+222 
-231 ILKIIESKKLDDETE
+231 ILKIIISHAALIFYWSYLYKTGEITGKDPIINLTSAGLILIIYGFIYTEITKKEDKKTDGLFIFASLLFFALVLNKNLHFLVFLGLGLVTSIFYIVKNYRKEKNFYISILPISKKMTQVFTGIFICMILLLTYLLDLDV
-246 EELREEISQFLVIN
+246 LVIN

-320 KNYLS
+320 QNYLS
-325 LKEPKVHE
+325 LKEPEVHE

-347 IMKFYQTSLFE
+347 IMKFYHTSLFE

-440 DGMAEGDFKN
+440 DGMAHEDFKN

>member
-1 MSKFILITIILLLVT
+1 M
-16 WISDHQNIGL
+16 G
-26 KNYIPNQLMLSV
+26 
-38 SVSVDFL
+38 
-45 SNISGV
+45 
-51 FLTISIFCFTTIVT
+51 
-65 VLNKYSSSISP
+65 
-76 RMLQRFIDKTG
+76 
-87 VLRLYGIFVSGFFYS
+87 
-102 VLSILLL
+102 
-109 QDLDSDQNVV
+109 
-119 AGSFGIVYSI
+119 
-129 IAMLGFIIFSKQV
+129 
-142 IDNIKMSNVIEGVFN
+142 
-157 DCDKLIDEEVE
+157 
-168 LRENAEH
+168 
-175 YKDDESVTEI
+175 
-185 PLVAQKTGYFFKVKT
+185 
-200 DEILKNLNTIKS
+200 
-212 ELTITKRIGE
+212 KR
-222 YVVEGEALG
+222 
-231 ILKIIESKKLDDETE
+231 ILKIIISHAALIFYWCYLYKVGDAISSAPIINFTSTILILIIYGLIYAEITKKGDKKLDA
-246 EELREEISQFLVIN
+246 LYIFVSLLFFALALNKNLNFLIFLGLGLGISIFYIVKNLQIDKTFYISILPISKKMTQVFTGIFICVIMLLTYLLDLDVLVIN

-271 LFFFLFLKDR
+271 LFFLLFLKDR

-286 KTFKLFYMSQYL
+286 KTFKLLYISKYM

-377 PYKTPKIDKKISSAL
+377 PYKTTKIDKKISSAL
-392 ENLRGEEVKLIA
+392 ENLRGEEVKLIT

-440 DGMAEGDFKN
+440 DGMAEEDFKN

-485 RLRRFIDE
+485 RLRRFRDE
-493 NSFIR
+493 DSFIR

>member
-1 MSKFILITIILLLVT
+1 MI
-16 WISDHQNIGL
+16 
-26 KNYIPNQLMLSV
+26 
-38 SVSVDFL
+38 
-45 SNISGV
+45 
-51 FLTISIFCFTTIVT
+51 
-65 VLNKYSSSISP
+65 
-76 RMLQRFIDKTG
+76 
-87 VLRLYGIFVSGFFYS
+87 
-102 VLSILLL
+102 
-109 QDLDSDQNVV
+109 
-119 AGSFGIVYSI
+119 
-129 IAMLGFIIFSKQV
+129 
-142 IDNIKMSNVIEGVFN
+142 
-157 DCDKLIDEEVE
+157 
-168 LRENAEH
+168 
-175 YKDDESVTEI
+175 YK
-185 PLVAQKTGYFFKVKT
+185 
-200 DEILKNLNTIKS
+200 
-212 ELTITKRIGE
+212 R
-222 YVVEGEALG
+222 
-231 ILKIIESKKLDDETE
+231 ILKIIISHAALIFYWSYLYKTGEITGKDPIINLTSAGLILIIYGFIYTEITKKEDKKTDGLYIFASLLFFALALNKNLHFLICLGLGLVTSIFYIVKNLRKEKTFYISILPISKKMTQVFTGIFICVIMLLTYLLDLDV
-246 EELREEISQFLVIN
+246 LVIN

-286 KTFKLFYMSQYL
+286 KTFKLFYISQYL
-298 ASERENFAR
+298 ENERENFAR

-325 LKEPKVHE
+325 LKEPRVHE

>member
-1 MSKFILITIILLLVT
+1 MI
-16 WISDHQNIGL
+16 
-26 KNYIPNQLMLSV
+26 
-38 SVSVDFL
+38 
-45 SNISGV
+45 
-51 FLTISIFCFTTIVT
+51 
-65 VLNKYSSSISP
+65 
-76 RMLQRFIDKTG
+76 
-87 VLRLYGIFVSGFFYS
+87 
-102 VLSILLL
+102 
-109 QDLDSDQNVV
+109 
-119 AGSFGIVYSI
+119 
-129 IAMLGFIIFSKQV
+129 
-142 IDNIKMSNVIEGVFN
+142 
-157 DCDKLIDEEVE
+157 
-168 LRENAEH
+168 
-175 YKDDESVTEI
+175 YK
-185 PLVAQKTGYFFKVKT
+185 
-200 DEILKNLNTIKS
+200 
-212 ELTITKRIGE
+212 R
-222 YVVEGEALG
+222 
-231 ILKIIESKKLDDETE
+231 ILKIIISHAVLIFYWSYLYKTGEITSKDPIINLSSAGLILIIYGFIYTEITKKEDKKTDGLYIFASLLFFALALNKNLHFLICLGLGLVTSIFYIVKNYRKEKNFYISILPISKKMTQVFTGIFICVIMLLTYLLDLDV
-246 EELREEISQFLVIN
+246 LVVN

-320 KNYLS
+320 KNFLS

-404 LITKELVNNIY
+404 LITKELINNIY

>member
-1 MSKFILITIILLLVT
+1 M
-16 WISDHQNIGL
+16 G
-26 KNYIPNQLMLSV
+26 
-38 SVSVDFL
+38 
-45 SNISGV
+45 
-51 FLTISIFCFTTIVT
+51 
-65 VLNKYSSSISP
+65 
-76 RMLQRFIDKTG
+76 
-87 VLRLYGIFVSGFFYS
+87 
-102 VLSILLL
+102 
-109 QDLDSDQNVV
+109 
-119 AGSFGIVYSI
+119 
-129 IAMLGFIIFSKQV
+129 
-142 IDNIKMSNVIEGVFN
+142 
-157 DCDKLIDEEVE
+157 
-168 LRENAEH
+168 
-175 YKDDESVTEI
+175 
-185 PLVAQKTGYFFKVKT
+185 
-200 DEILKNLNTIKS
+200 
-212 ELTITKRIGE
+212 KR
-222 YVVEGEALG
+222 
-231 ILKIIESKKLDDETE
+231 ILKIIISHATLIFYWCYLYKVGEITKKDPIINLTSAVLILIIYGFIYTAIIKEEDKKTHGLYIYASLLFFALALNKNFNFLMCFAIGLLTSIFYIVKNLRKEKTFYISILPISKKMTQVFTGIFISMIMILTYFLDLDA
-246 EELREEISQFLVIN
+246 IVIN

-286 KTFKLFYMSQYL
+286 KTFKLFYISQYL
-298 ASERENFAR
+298 TSERENFAR
-307 LIHDEVLQDIFAA
+307 LIHDEVLQDIFAV

-325 LKEPKVHE
+325 LKEPKIHE

-377 PYKTPKIDKKISSAL
+377 PDKTTKIDKKISRGL

-404 LITKELVNNIY
+404 LITKELINNIY

-427 YEDRGFIIMEVES
+427 YEDMGFIIIEVES
-440 DGMAEGDFKN
+440 DGMAEDDFKN

>member
-1 MSKFILITIILLLVT
+1 M
-16 WISDHQNIGL
+16 G
-26 KNYIPNQLMLSV
+26 
-38 SVSVDFL
+38 
-45 SNISGV
+45 
-51 FLTISIFCFTTIVT
+51 
-65 VLNKYSSSISP
+65 
-76 RMLQRFIDKTG
+76 
-87 VLRLYGIFVSGFFYS
+87 
-102 VLSILLL
+102 
-109 QDLDSDQNVV
+109 
-119 AGSFGIVYSI
+119 
-129 IAMLGFIIFSKQV
+129 
-142 IDNIKMSNVIEGVFN
+142 
-157 DCDKLIDEEVE
+157 
-168 LRENAEH
+168 
-175 YKDDESVTEI
+175 
-185 PLVAQKTGYFFKVKT
+185 
-200 DEILKNLNTIKS
+200 
-212 ELTITKRIGE
+212 KR
-222 YVVEGEALG
+222 
-231 ILKIIESKKLDDETE
+231 ILKIIISHAALIFYWSYLYKAGEITSKDPIINLTSAGLILIIYGFIYTEITKKEDKKTDGLYISASLLFFALALNKNLHFLIFLGLGLVTSIFYIVKNLRKEKTFYISILPISKKMTQVFTGIFICVIMLLTYLLDLDV
-246 EELREEISQFLVIN
+246 LVIN

-286 KTFKLFYMSQYL
+286 KTFKLFYISQYL
-298 ASERENFAR
+298 ENERENFAR

-364 NIHGIFENVASLY
+364 NIHGIFENLASLY

-440 DGMAEGDFKN
+440 DGMAEEDFKN

-474 EDRGRTLYTKI
+474 EDRGRILYTKI
-485 RLRRFIDE
+485 RLRRFRDE